1 MKTNKEIIEMVRR
14 LPCRMFFQ
22 QKEFFSLNEWRI
34 NTALNILRK
43 EILDEIDKIPYSTE
57 TAETRSREIEQ
68 IIKQKARFDL
78 K

>member
-57 TAETRSREIEQ
+57 TAEVRSKEIKQ
-68 IIKQKARFDL
+68 IIKQKTEKEL
-78 K
+78 E